1 MPWAGQLTRWV
12 VMSPVS
18 DVREYGIVVP
28 TDRMPLPIEP
38 SDDVRS
44 W

>member
-1 MPWAGQLTRWV
+1 M

-28 TDRMPLPIEP
+28 TDWMPLPIEP